1 MPISIDY
8 DRKENVLYTKAEGVV
23 KLDDILSYF
32 SSVATTLDS
41 KIGYRIFADYSDV
54 VLELSNKDT
63 LEMISRRKVMGDT
76 NEKINIAVF
85 CKEDLVFGI
94 GRMYGLLLGKDKYNV
109 MIFRNQEEARKWL
122 GV

>member
-122 GV
+122 GI

>member
-23 KLDDILSYF
+23 KLADILSYF

-41 KIGYRIFADYSDV
+41 KKGYRVFADYSDA
-54 VLELSNKDT
+54 VLELCNKDL
-63 LEMISRRKVMGDT
+63 LEMVSRRRVMGDT

-94 GRMYGLLLGKDKYNV
+94 GRMYEVLLGDDKYNV

-122 GV
+122 GI